1 MRKSFAI
8 GSAALL
14 LTAGLSSSAWA
25 AAPEAPTDVQVAWAG
40 DKIRVTWKDNG
51 EANVVR
57 AEYLNEGQKN
67 TKATTAAGADNEVL
81 IARNLILNRDRIQ
94 LTVDAKGTDQS
105 VSPAAASPLFDALP
119 PVYPIIEDADLLSDG
134 SVRLA
139 RWTQPAIQDATPD
152 DPLDR
157 PASDGYLGAQV
168 VAPGSSAKER
178 MLIPAGATSFT
189 VPPRP
194 RPATITLYAGNEWRE
209 SSLHLDGHGRE
220 RKVEVGTMAAAFVVP
235 PMGTYSVQLG
245 IWTTLKSN
253 LVNISP
259 LVQLQARPNS
269 ASPWRTYGRYY
280 GDLHDPV
287 PTGMASLGGR
297 QYRILALPFKE
308 ISQDAI
314 KLTAAASTSARS
326 SKTIAKIYTRGIV
339 ASKARA
345 GRTVGL
351 KVQVQPAIDM
361 KAALQKWDGKQWRYW
376 RELALKA
383 GVASIQF
390 RATAPAGTT
399 RYRVLTPAVKVNG
412 LPVLAT
418 STSYFTLTV
427 Y

>member
-1 MRKSFAI
+1 MRKPVAI

-14 LTAGLSSSAWA
+14 LTAGLSSPAWA
-25 AAPEAPTDVQVAWAG
+25 AEAPTDVQVAWAG
-40 DKIRVTWKDNG
+40 DKVRVTWADNG
-51 EANVVR
+51 DANEVWTRYPGTGLVR
-57 AEYLNEGQKN
+57 TNGR
-67 TKATTAAGADNEVL
+67 TAAGGENELLIDRSTFRDMDRVVIEVL
-81 IARNLILNRDRIQ
+81 VRTPEGENGPS
-94 LTVDAKGTDQS
+94 AKS
-105 VSPAAASPLFDALP
+105 VEFDARI
-119 PVYPIIEDADLLSDG
+119 PVYPIIEDADLLADG
-134 SVRLA
+134 SVRLG
-139 RWTQPAIQDATPD
+139 RWTQPAVVDTNPG

-157 PASDGYLGAQV
+157 PVSDEYLGAQIAV
-168 VAPGSSAKER
+168 PGSPNER

-209 SSLHLDGHGRE
+209 SFLSNGNGPWLE
-220 RKVEVGTMAAAFVVP
+220 RKVEVGTLSASFSVP
-235 PMGTYSVQLG
+235 ALETYSYQLG
-245 IWTTLKSN
+245 IKTTLKSN
-253 LVNISP
+253 LTNIAP
-259 LVQLQARPNS
+259 LVHLQARPNS
-269 ASPWRTYGRYY
+269 TSPWTTYGRYNV
-280 GDLHDPV
+280 GVREPDD
-287 PTGMASLGGR
+287 TGMASLGGR
-297 QYRILALPFKE
+297 QYRIWVLPSKQ

-314 KLTAAASTSARS
+314 KLTAAASTSAKS

-345 GRTVGL
+345 GRMVGL
-351 KVQVQPAIDM
+351 KVQVQPAVDM
-361 KAALQKWDGKQWRYW
+361 KAALQKWDGKQWRYV
-376 RELALKA
+376 RELALNA